1 MTKADDFFIKENRV
15 DYISEEAYNSVN
27 LIADDVDSFAR
38 VTYQTV
44 YVIDYYK
51 QNFLY
56 VSDNPLFLCGLTAE
70 EVKELGYS
78 FYINHVVPEDLELLL
93 EVNMAGFLFYKDVP
107 IEERKE
113 YTLSYDFCI
122 KDKIS
127 GKKSLINHQI
137 TPMRLTENGQLWL
150 ALCAVC
156 LSSNTTSGNIVVTRK
171 NSSKQWSFDRKS
183 RKWKE
188 VLRPKLKNVEIEVLR
203 LSAMGYTMSEIADEV
218 HRSQDTVK
226 MYRKDIFEK
235 LNVDNIAAAIS
246 YAKNHR
252 LI

>member
-1 MTKADDFFIKENRV
+1 MAGKDEFFIKENRV
-15 DYISEEAYNSVN
+15 DYISDEAYSSVN
-27 LIADDVDSFAR
+27 LITDDVDTFAR

-70 EVKELGYS
+70 EVKELGYN
-78 FYINHVVPEDLELLL
+78 FYINHVVPEDLALLL
-93 EVNMAGFLFYKDVP
+93 EANTAGFLFYKDVP

-113 YTLSYDFCI
+113 YTISYDFHI
-122 KDKIS
+122 KDKTS
-127 GKKSLINHQI
+127 GKKSLISHQL

-150 ALCAVC
+150 ALCAAR
-156 LSSNTTSGNIVVTRK
+156 LSSNTKSGNIVIRRK
-171 NSSKQWSFDRKS
+171 NSSKQWYFENQ
-183 RKWKE
+183 KWEE
-188 VLRPKLKNVEIEVLR
+188 VLRPKLKSVEIEVLKF
-203 LSAMGYTMSEIADEV
+203 SAMGYTMNEIADEV
-218 HRSQDTVK
+218 LRSPDTVK
-226 MYRKDIFEK
+226 MYRKNIFKK

-246 YAKNHR
+246 YVQNHR

>member
-1 MTKADDFFIKENRV
+1 MTKADDFFIKENKV
-15 DYISEEAYNSVN
+15 DYISDEMYANIDY
-27 LIADDVDSFAR
+27 IIDCVDAAAR
-38 VTYQTV
+38 ITYQTV

-93 EVNMAGFLFYKDVP
+93 EINMAGFLFYKEFP
-107 IEERKE
+107 KEERKE

-156 LSSNTTSGNIVVTRK
+156 LSSNTESGNIVVTKR
-171 NSSKQWSFDRKS
+171 NSSKQWYFDRKN

-188 VLRPKLKNVEIEVLR
+188 MLRPALKSIEIEVLR
-203 LSAMGYTMSEIADEV
+203 LSAMGYTMNEIADEI

-226 MYRKDIFEK
+226 MYRKNIFEK
-235 LNVDNIAAAIS
+235 LNVDSIVTAIS

>member
-1 MTKADDFFIKENRV
+1 MTSKDEFFIKENKV
-15 DYISEEAYNSVN
+15 DYISEEAYSSVN
-27 LIADDVDSFAR
+27 LIADDVDAFAR
-38 VTYQTV
+38 VTYKSV

-70 EVKELGYS
+70 EVQELGYS
-78 FYINHVVPEDLELLL
+78 FYINHVVPEDLKLLL
-93 EVNMAGFLFYKDVP
+93 EVNTAGFLFYKDVP

-113 YTLSYDFCI
+113 YTISYDFHI
-122 KDKIS
+122 KDKVS

-156 LSSNTTSGNIVVTRK
+156 LSSNTESGNIVVTRK
-171 NSSKQWSFDRKS
+171 KSSKQWHFDRKS
-183 RKWKE
+183 QKWKE

-218 HRSQDTVK
+218 HRSPDTVK
-226 MYRKDIFEK
+226 MYRKDIFAK
-235 LNVDNIAAAIS
+235 LNVDNIATAIS

>member
-1 MTKADDFFIKENRV
+1 MTKKDKFFIKENRV

-27 LIADDVDSFAR
+27 LIANDVDAFAR

-70 EVKELGYS
+70 EVKELGYD
-78 FYINHVVPEDLELLL
+78 FYINHVVPEDLELLF
-93 EVNMAGFLFYKDVP
+93 EVNVAGFLFYKDVP

-122 KDKIS
+122 KDKVS

-150 ALCAVC
+150 ALCAVR
-156 LSSNTTSGNIVVTRK
+156 LSSNTKSGNIVIRRK
-171 NSSKQWSFDRKS
+171 NSSKQWYFENQ
-183 RKWKE
+183 KWKE
-188 VLRPKLKNVEIEVLR
+188 VLRPRLKSTEIEVLK
-203 LSAMGYTMSEIADEV
+203 LSAMGYTVNEIAEEM

-226 MYRKDIFEK
+226 LYRKEIFEK
-235 LNVDNIAAAIS
+235 LNVDNIASAIS